1 LTVKWRQADSFVH
14 VHYSIFSENT
24 VNNALDSYTLRL
36 HLSLCALPHSQ
47 SKTSGL

>member
-24 VNNALDSYTLRL
+24 VNNALDSYRSINASTLTWVHDYVL
-36 HLSLCALPHSQ
+36 Y
-47 SKTSGL
+47 KT